1 MDPIP
6 VEAFLE
12 AFPPAIRSAAERLRT
27 IVRSVAPDALE
38 QVRPGWG
45 IIGYNVPV
53 GRRSPYIGGVFPQDE
68 HCHLLFE
75 RGVLMEDPNGV
86 LEGAGVTKQ
95 VRWLTFKSPNEVV
108 RREQELLVLT
118 REAIRVATMS
128 RGERV
133 LLSMSR
139 EA

>member
-12 AFPPAIRSAAERLRT
+12 AFPPHIRASAERLRS
-27 IVRSVAPDALE
+27 IVRAVAPDALE

-45 IIGYNVPV
+45 LIGYNVPD
-53 GRRSPYIGGVFPQDE
+53 GRRSPYIGGVFPQVE

-75 RGVLMEDPNGV
+75 RGVLMNDPNGV
-86 LEGAGVTKQ
+86 LEGAGVTKN
-95 VRWLTFKSPNEVV
+95 VRWLTFVDPGEVD
-108 RREQELLVLT
+108 RREGELSTLV

-128 RGERV
+128 RDERI
-133 LLSMSR
+133 LLALSR
-139 EA
+139 EG